1 MVTDADKRQ
10 QRAPVEQPSS
20 KKALLGHQGQLCTA
34 ALDSEGHF
42 DLCSPNRGQ
51 LGLEVAPALV
61 AFLVFL
67 GGRGACSGKPN
78 NTSVEEKTLVS
89 QLGGVFPTLSH
100 CACYVSERGSEN
112 LSGSAHVTITKEV
125 LRIVTYSNEEHVSLS
140 FFC

>member
-1 MVTDADKRQ
+1 MT
-10 QRAPVEQPSS
+10 S
-20 KKALLGHQGQLCTA
+20 ALRTEA
-34 ALDSEGHF
+34 SW
-42 DLCSPNRGQ
+42 DLKSQ
-51 LGLEVAPALV
+51 PALV
-61 AFLVFL
+61 AFLAFR
-67 GGRGACSGKPN
+67 GGSGACSGTPD

-100 CACYVSERGSEN
+100 CACYVSERGGGGSEN